1 MLRKYIILPLL
12 ALGVLAT
19 GCLEDEI
26 GPFLKLGEAPTITT
40 PTGGTSFVLTED
52 AEASIVS
59 NFTWTAADFGYD
71 AGIEYEL
78 QLDQAG
84 NGFAEAISLGTTNGL
99 SVDDLSVG
107 KLNGMLLAKGF
118 PDNVATDMELRV
130 IATVSDKVESL
141 ISQSVALS
149 VTPYKAL
156 VVFPKLG
163 VPGSHQGWDPANEN
177 TVIFSRE
184 SDGSYE
190 GFLHFAVDNAE
201 YKYTDGPSW
210 DVNYGDD
217 GNDGTLEAGSGN
229 IMAGA
234 AGIYR
239 LRANLNNLTHT
250 AELANFGLIGSAT
263 PGGWDSDQDMTID
276 PDTGIPTI
284 TLDLVA
290 GEIKFRANDDWAINF
305 GDTNANGSLEYDGDN
320 IIIDEAGNYTI
331 ELIINVAEYTYKIT
345 KN

>member
-1 MLRKYIILPLL
+1 MLRKYIVLPLL
-12 ALGVLAT
+12 ALAVLAT
-19 GCLEDEI
+19 GCLEDEV

-59 NFTWTAADFGYD
+59 AFSWTAADFGYN
-71 AGIEYEL
+71 AGVDYEL
-78 QLDQAG
+78 EIDRAG
-84 NGFAEAISLGTTNGL
+84 NGFADALSLGITNKLSIDDITVGGLNGL
-99 SVDDLSVG
+99 
-107 KLNGMLLAKGF
+107 LLANGYA
-118 PDNVATDMELRV
+118 DNVATDMEIRV
-130 IATVSDKVESL
+130 IATVSDKVDAL
-141 ISQSVALS
+141 ISQATAIS

-156 VVFPKLG
+156 IIYPRLQ
-163 VPGSHQGWDPANEN
+163 VPGSHQGWDPANEL
-177 TVIFSRE
+177 TVIFSRK
-184 SDGSYE
+184 SDGNFE
-190 GFLHFAVDNAE
+190 GFLYFPVDNAE

-210 DVNYGDD
+210 DVNYGDT
-217 GNDGTLEAGSGN
+217 GADGTLEAGSDN
-229 IMAGA
+229 IIAGS
-234 AGIYR
+234 AGVYR

-250 AELANFGLIGSAT
+250 AEATNWGLIGSAT

-276 PDTGIPTI
+276 PATGNPTI

-320 IIIDEAGNYTI
+320 LQIAEDGNYTV
-331 ELIINVAEYTYKIT
+331 ELIINVADYTYKVT